1 MEHCNSED
9 DSRQSHVLRCTRHN
23 RNSMSPILAQSKGL
37 DPKAHASYPHWRNLK
52 KDWIIVE
59 DAHDPIVTKE
69 LWDSAHSVSKRSSP
83 HITNQHS
90 HRSPYL
96 LTGIIN
102 CSSCGFAFQGW
113 SGRAKGI
120 SYLRYIDGG
129 WKNKRVC
136 TYLAIPKDRLES
148 FAINSVRDTLADTTT
163 VSKIEE
169 KLQLLLHREPHD
181 RKNALQSFEQ
191 AIDEN
196 RRKQQNLIEVLE
208 LRKAG
213 SDPKA
218 VLDRL
223 EELENE
229 KQELETRILSLQ
241 TQKAADS
248 HFLDSSREIANF
260 ILNF

>member
-1 MEHCNSED
+1 M
-9 DSRQSHVLRCTRHN
+9 
-23 RNSMSPILAQSKGL
+23 
-37 DPKAHASYPHWRNLK
+37 
-52 KDWIIVE
+52 
-59 DAHDPIVTKE
+59 
-69 LWDSAHSVSKRSSP
+69 
-83 HITNQHS
+83 
-90 HRSPYL
+90 
-96 LTGIIN
+96 
-102 CSSCGFAFQGW
+102 
-113 SGRAKGI
+113 
-120 SYLRYIDGG
+120 
-129 WKNKRVC
+129 
-136 TYLAIPKDRLES
+136 
-148 FAINSVRDTLADTTT
+148 
-163 VSKIEE
+163 SKIEE

-260 ILNF
+260 ILNFEDDLNSSDPFQKKALLKKCISDIVVDRAQNVIHLSARILPAVTPELEYLLQKQKAVATNVATAVSSGGRT